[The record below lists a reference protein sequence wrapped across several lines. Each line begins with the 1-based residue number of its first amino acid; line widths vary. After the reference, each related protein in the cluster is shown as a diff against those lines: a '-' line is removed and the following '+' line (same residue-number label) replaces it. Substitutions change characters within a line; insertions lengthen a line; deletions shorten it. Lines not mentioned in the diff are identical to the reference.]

1 MTDLETQWYQSIC
14 VRSEWICYILT
25 VVLLAFAF
33 LKNTLDMLSLSILV
47 ACYDYKTGVRMPYTY
62 IVFYYFCIHIFVA
75 FFTTFRAGLNIHFQI
90 SSICFYKSKN
100 YTRKTLL
107 FFSLS
112 LTLRWTKTYIVIPT
126 KVG

>member
-47 ACYDYKTGVRMPYTY
+47 AWYDCKIGNYMTCNNNVACLSFVR
-62 IVFYYFCIHIFVA
+62 IFVT

-100 YTRKTLL
+100 YSRKTIP

-112 LTLRWTKTYIVIPT
+112 QIPPH
-126 KVG
+126 KIY